1 MNQPQTA
8 ALPDPQTMSYEDA
21 KAELKQ
27 IVSALEAGSAPLE
40 QTLEL
45 WQRGEALATRCR
57 SILDA
62 AAQRLQ
68 AATAAGGQNPTG
80 TM

>member
-1 MNQPQTA
+1 MSQA
-8 ALPDPQTMSYEDA
+8 APLPDPQAMSYEAA

-27 IVSALEAGSAPLE
+27 IVAALEAGSAPLE

-45 WQRGEALATRCR
+45 WQRGEALAARCR
-57 SILDA
+57 TILDA

-68 AATAAGGQNPTG
+68 AAAQEDGSVPPAQ
-80 TM
+80 